1 MSPAWLAQSRKA
13 LVALGGA
20 LGEAVALGVLH
31 GNAQTLAVLVLAGLT
46 AAGVYQAPNAP
57 KP

>member
-1 MSPAWLAQSRKA
+1 MTPARLAQCRKA

-31 GNAQTLAVLVLAGLT
+31 GQAQTIAVLVLAGLT
-46 AAGVYQAPNAP
+46 AAGVYQAPNAV
-57 KP
+57 KR